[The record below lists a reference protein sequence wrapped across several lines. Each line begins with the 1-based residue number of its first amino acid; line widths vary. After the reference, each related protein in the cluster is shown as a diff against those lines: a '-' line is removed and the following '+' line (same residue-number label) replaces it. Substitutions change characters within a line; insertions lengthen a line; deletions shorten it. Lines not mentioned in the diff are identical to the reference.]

1 MTEEQQEE
9 IRIAYINYHSPW
21 IIEERKEY
29 YRKEIER
36 LCNKYYK

>member
-29 YRKEIER
+29 YWKQIQA
-36 LCNKYYK
+36 LCNKYYT